1 MSKKVYS
8 LRGSSHGFPNH
19 DSDGW
24 FREVS
29 DEEFWQ
35 LGSAG
40 KIQEVDGKYY
50 EDDAENEGREEE
62 DYYEPVKSTVFLA
75 GLYSNPGA
83 TLKSIASIVFILEV
97 IASLI
102 LAIKFG
108 RTISISSFLSGGSS
122 FDFGRFCAIFIVG
135 VVVSYI
141 SGLCLAA
148 FGDLVMN
155 ANEINRKLK

>member
-8 LRGSSHGFPNH
+8 LRGSSNGFPNH
-19 DSDGW
+19 DSNGW

-29 DEEFWQ
+29 DEEFWK

-40 KIQEVDGKYY
+40 KVQEIEGKYY
-50 EDDAENEGREEE
+50 EDDVENEGREDD
-62 DYYEPVKSTVFLA
+62 DYYESSSSGGFLT

-83 TLKSIASIVFILEV
+83 TLKSIASIVFILGV

-102 LAIKFG
+102 LAITFG
-108 RTISISSFLSGGSS
+108 RTITFSSILSGGSS
-122 FDFGRFCAIFIVG
+122 FSFGRFCSIFITGIVI
-135 VVVSYI
+135 SYI
-141 SGLCLAA
+141 SSLGLAA
-148 FGDLVMN
+148 FGDLVLN